1 MARIA
6 NVTAS
11 TLPQPDPDE
20 GLFVAAVRAR
30 GHQVEVVA
38 WDDATVDWASF
49 ELAVLRSTWNYVHHL
64 DAFRSWLA
72 RASTQ
77 TRLENPPA
85 AVQWNLDKRYLRE
98 LAAEGVSTV
107 PTRFVERDDATPS
120 SDVLADLDDVVIKP
134 IISAGSFATDRFRLT
149 QPGERARAVAF
160 LDELRS
166 AREMMVQPYQ
176 RAIDEVG
183 ERSLVF
189 VDGVFT
195 HAMKKRPRFLSG
207 PIAVEGPL
215 PASEAEL
222 ALAKRL
228 LARFESSL
236 LYARVDVIADATGGL
251 QLMELEITEPYLTLD
266 RCPLALDAFVTAV
279 CRRVG

>member
-30 GHQVEVVA
+30 GHQIEVVA
-38 WDDATVDWASF
+38 WDDGAIDWASF
-49 ELAVLRSTWNYVHHL
+49 DLAVLRSTWNYVHHL

-72 RASTQ
+72 RASTL

-98 LAAEGVSTV
+98 LAAEGVPTV
-107 PTRFVERDDATPS
+107 PTRFVERDDPTPS
-120 SDVLADLDDVVIKP
+120 SDVLAELDDVVIKP
-134 IISAGSFATDRFRLT
+134 IVSAGSFVTDRFRLT
-149 QPGERARAVAF
+149 EPGERARAVAF
-160 LDELRS
+160 LDEHR
-166 AREMMVQPYQ
+166 AVREMMVQPYQ

-189 VDGVFT
+189 VDGAFT
-195 HAMKKRPRFLSG
+195 HAMRKRPRFLSG

-215 PASEAEL
+215 PASREEL
-222 ALAKRL
+222 ALAARL

-266 RCPLALDAFVTAV
+266 RCPPALDAFVAAV
-279 CRRVG
+279 CRRVA